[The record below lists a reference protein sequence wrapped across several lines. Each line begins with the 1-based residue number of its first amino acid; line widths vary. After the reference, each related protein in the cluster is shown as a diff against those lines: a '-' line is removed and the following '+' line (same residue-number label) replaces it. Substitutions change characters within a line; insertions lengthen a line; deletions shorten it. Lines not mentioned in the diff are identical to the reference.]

1 MDLNSLEAKMNNIK
15 IVLITII
22 VGALCTCFF
31 FIGKNVNKGETI
43 YDTDTLYITK
53 TDTIQI
59 KIKELA
65 ILKDTVVIVDKDTI
79 YYQYA
84 SIDTL
89 IAKDSSYV
97 NLNIGYDEYFKRFDI
112 QASFMLYERTK
123 IIKQYIESPKE
134 FKRYYGSLFAGVID
148 KEIGIGLESGIY
160 LKNDYSIGIEVNS
173 KTLGL
178 TIGRRW

>member
-1 MDLNSLEAKMNNIK
+1 MNSIK

-31 FIGKNVNKGETI
+31 FIGKNVSNGVHI

-59 KIKELA
+59 KVKEFA
-65 ILKDTVVIVDKDTI
+65 TIKDTVIVIEKDTI

-84 SIDTL
+84 SLDTML
-89 IAKDSSYV
+89 VKDSSYV
-97 NLNIGYDEYFKRFDI
+97 NLSIGYDEYFNRFDVE
-112 QASFMLYERTK
+112 ALFMVRERTK
-123 IIKQYIESPKE
+123 IIKQYIESPKQ
-134 FKRYYGSLFAGVID
+134 FKRYYGSLFAGLID
-148 KEIGIGLESGIY
+148 KEIGIELESGIS
-160 LKNDYSIGIEVNS
+160 LKNDYYFGIEVNS
-173 KTLGL
+173 KTVGL